1 MWLALRVAL
10 HCAPLFHFKYCAASG
25 SGNTMSKRG
34 HLHSRGFTLVE
45 IAIVLVI
52 IGFLLAGI
60 LNAQS
65 VLRNA
70 RTKDTIKAVNDMAG
84 AAQQFH
90 DRYGAWP
97 GTLQT
102 ATTAIPNM
110 SATCVGNA
118 TGLIASAAESACA
131 SESLIRSS
139 MLRGDATQPIRTAG
153 TNGLTTLSVTG
164 AALSGVAGLL
174 ANWRNVVRIQNTDCD
189 VIVQMDRLLDD
200 GSVNTGNLRTA
211 AGVCGAGGSDQSEI
225 LPVANAVLRLN

>member
-1 MWLALRVAL
+1 MT
-10 HCAPLFHFKYCAASG
+10 AS
-25 SGNTMSKRG
+25 R
-34 HLHSRGFTLVE
+34 HRAQGFTLVE

-52 IGFLLAGI
+52 IGLLLAGL

-70 RTKDTIKAVNDMAG
+70 RTKDAIKAVTDLAN

-102 ATTAIPNM
+102 AATAIPNM
-110 SATCVGNA
+110 TVACVGNP
-118 TGLIASAAESACA
+118 TGLIASDPESACA

-139 MLRGDATQPIRTAG
+139 MLRGDATQPIRISG
-153 TNGLTTLSVTG
+153 TNGFTTLSVTG
-164 AALSGVAGLL
+164 AALSGVAGLPV
-174 ANWRNVVRIQNTDCD
+174 NWRNVIRIQNTDCD

-200 GSVNTGNLRTA
+200 GGANTGNLRTTA
-211 AGVCGAGGSDQSEI
+211 NACGVGAGSNQSEI
-225 LPVANAVLRLN
+225 LLVTDAVLRLN

>member
-1 MWLALRVAL
+1 MTKSR
-10 HCAPLFHFKYCAASG
+10 
-25 SGNTMSKRG
+25 
-34 HLHSRGFTLVE
+34 HSAKGFTLVE

-52 IGFLLAGI
+52 IGLLLAGL

-70 RTKDTIKAVNDMAG
+70 RTKDAIKAVTDMAN

-102 ATTAIPNM
+102 AATAIPSM
-110 SATCVGNA
+110 TAACVGNA

-139 MLRGDATQPIRTAG
+139 MLRGDATLPIRISG
-153 TNGLTTLSVTG
+153 TNGFTTLSVTG
-164 AALSGVAGLL
+164 AGLSGVAGLP
-174 ANWRNVVRIQNTDCD
+174 ANWRNVVRIQTTDCD

-200 GSVNTGNLRTA
+200 GSANTGNLRTA
-211 AGVCGAGGSDQSEI
+211 ANVCGAGGSDQSEI
-225 LPVANAVLRLN
+225 LLVANAALRLN

>member
-1 MWLALRVAL
+1 MTRIDLRGPKSFTMV
-10 HCAPLFHFKYCAASG
+10 
-25 SGNTMSKRG
+25 NTR
-34 HLHSRGFTLVE
+34 HRARGFTLVE

-65 VLRNA
+65 VMRNA
-70 RTKDTIKAVNDMAG
+70 RSKDTIKAMTDMAN

-102 ATTAIPNM
+102 ATTAIPDM
-110 SATCVGNA
+110 TATCVGNA
-118 TGLIASAAESACA
+118 TGLVATAAESACA

-139 MLRGDATQPIRTAG
+139 MLRGDATQPIRT
-153 TNGLTTLSVTG
+153 NGATTLSVTG
-164 AALSGVAGLL
+164 AALSGIAGLP
-174 ANWRNVVRIQNTDCD
+174 ANWRNVIRIQATDCD

-200 GSVNTGNLRTA
+200 GSANTGNLRTA
-211 AGVCGAGGSDQSEI
+211 ANVCGAGGSDQSEI
-225 LPVANAVLRLN
+225 LLVTNAVLRLN